1 MSIQLTYMTV
11 FHMHPEFSDHKDDG
25 DTTSD
30 TGMAQDEIPV
40 HPRKRKLRAKT
51 EAQSREQAENREVV
65 LEKPPNPYELYLNL
79 RRQVLCFILLLFFIS
94 ITLDPVF
101 E

>member
-1 MSIQLTYMTV
+1 
-11 FHMHPEFSDHKDDG
+11 MHPEFSDHKDDG

-30 TGMAQDEIPV
+30 TGAAQDEIPV

-79 RRQVLCFILLLFFIS
+79 RRQVLCLMLFYKYN
-94 ITLDPVF
+94 P
-101 E
+101 

>member
-1 MSIQLTYMTV
+1 
-11 FHMHPEFSDHKDDG
+11 MHPEFSDSKEDG

-51 EAQSREQAENREVV
+51 EAQSREQAENRDVI

-79 RRQVLCFILLLFFIS
+79 RRQVPCFCPSFL
-94 ITLDPVF
+94 TLVLHLSDVLVKYV
-101 E
+101 